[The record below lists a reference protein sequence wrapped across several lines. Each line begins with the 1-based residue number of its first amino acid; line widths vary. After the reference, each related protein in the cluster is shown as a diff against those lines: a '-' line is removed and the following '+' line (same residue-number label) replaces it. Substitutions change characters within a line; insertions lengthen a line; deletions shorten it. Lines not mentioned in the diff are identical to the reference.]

1 VRTLIPALWLITGLA
16 TASAWAQP
24 LPPSEAGVTMG
35 HWHLNSGD
43 VDANRKIFLALGGTA
58 FKLGTFEIVKF
69 PGVYVYLNMP
79 QGAPPSAGG
88 NDGAV
93 VNQVGVAVQSLQETA
108 ARLKASGVRVQP
120 GVNGRADQAFMTI
133 PDGLSIEIVEDK
145 NQKVPIQ
152 HRNIQFSVT
161 ESSRPEI
168 QAWYAKVFSAKPLT
182 LDQNRV
188 AEIPGASLN
197 FVKADRPTITTKGRA
212 LDHIGFDVKNLEA
225 FLNNLQAN
233 GIKLDRP
240 YTKTPFVALAFIY
253 DPWGTYIELNERP
266 SYQ

>member
-1 VRTLIPALWLITGLA
+1 MRKLVPALWLITGLA

-108 ARLKASGVRVQP
+108 ARLKASGVQVQR
-120 GVNGRADQAFMTI
+120 GVNCRTDQAFMTI

-161 ESSRPEI
+161 ESSIPEI
-168 QAWYAKVFSAKPLT
+168 RAWYAKVFSAKPL
-182 LDQNRV
+182 QNRA
-188 AEIPGASLN
+188 AEIPGASLK
-197 FVKADRPTITTKGRA
+197 FVKADRPTVTTKGRA

>member
-1 VRTLIPALWLITGLA
+1 VRKLIPALWLVTSLA
-16 TASAWAQP
+16 TASVWAQP
-24 LPPSEAGVTMG
+24 LLPSEAGVTMG

-93 VNQVGVAVQSLQETA
+93 VNQVGVGVQSLQDTA
-108 ARLKASGVRVQP
+108 ARLKASGVQLRA
-120 GVNGRADQAFMTI
+120 GMNGRTDQAFVTT

-152 HRNIQFSVT
+152 HRNIQFSVP
-161 ESSRPEI
+161 ESSIPEI
-168 QAWYAKVFSAKPLT
+168 QAWYTKVFSAKPLRHG
-182 LDQNRV
+182 QNRA
-188 AEIPGASLN
+188 AEIPGANLN
-197 FVKADRPTITTKGRA
+197 FVKTDRRTVTTKGRA
-212 LDHIGFDVKNLEA
+212 LDHIGFDVKNLEV

-233 GIKLDRP
+233 GAKLDRH

>member
-1 VRTLIPALWLITGLA
+1 MGLA

-108 ARLKASGVRVQP
+108 ARLKASGVQVQP
-120 GVNGRADQAFMTI
+120 GVNGRADDARSESGRRNTRSESELCESRQA
-133 PDGLSIEIVEDK
+133 DHH
-145 NQKVPIQ
+145 NQGAGARP
-152 HRNIQFSVT
+152 HRIRCE
-161 ESSRPEI
+161 ESRG
-168 QAWYAKVFSAKPLT
+168 V
-182 LDQNRV
+182 
-188 AEIPGASLN
+188 
-197 FVKADRPTITTKGRA
+197 
-212 LDHIGFDVKNLEA
+212 LE
-225 FLNNLQAN
+225 
-233 GIKLDRP
+233 
-240 YTKTPFVALAFIY
+240 
-253 DPWGTYIELNERP
+253 
-266 SYQ
+266 

>member
-1 VRTLIPALWLITGLA
+1 MRTLIPALWLITGLA

-43 VDANRKIFLALGGTA
+43 VDANRKIFLALGGTL

-108 ARLKASGVRVQP
+108 ARLKASGVQVQP

-145 NQKVPIQ
+145 NQKFRSNTVI
-152 HRNIQFSVT
+152 
-161 ESSRPEI
+161 SS
-168 QAWYAKVFSAKPLT
+168 
-182 LDQNRV
+182 
-188 AEIPGASLN
+188 SL
-197 FVKADRPTITTKGRA
+197 
-212 LDHIGFDVKNLEA
+212 
-225 FLNNLQAN
+225 
-233 GIKLDRP
+233 
-240 YTKTPFVALAFIY
+240 
-253 DPWGTYIELNERP
+253 
-266 SYQ
+266 

>member
-1 VRTLIPALWLITGLA
+1 VRKLIPALWLVTSLG
-16 TASAWAQP
+16 TASVWAQP
-24 LPPSEAGVTMG
+24 LLPSEAGVTMG
-35 HWHLNSGD
+35 HWHLNSND

-58 FKLGTFEIVKF
+58 FKLGTFEIVQF

-79 QGAPPSAGG
+79 QGAPPAAGG

-93 VNQVGVAVQSLQETA
+93 VNQVGIAVQSLQDTA
-108 ARLKASGVRVQP
+108 VRLKASGLQLRA
-120 GVNGRADQAFMTI
+120 GMNGRTDQAFVTT

-145 NQKVPIQ
+145 SQKVPIQ
-152 HRNIQFSVT
+152 HRNIQFSVP
-161 ESSRPEI
+161 ESSIPEI

-182 LDQNRV
+182 HGQNRA
-188 AEIPGASLN
+188 AEIPGANLN
-197 FVKADRPTITTKGRA
+197 FVKIDRPTVTTKGRA
-212 LDHIGFDVKNLEA
+212 LDHIGFDVKNLEV

-233 GIKLDRP
+233 GTKLDRP
-240 YTKTPFVALAFIY
+240 YTKTPFVALALIY

>member
-1 VRTLIPALWLITGLA
+1 VRKLIPALWLITSLA
-16 TASAWAQP
+16 TASVWAQP

-93 VNQVGVAVQSLQETA
+93 VNQVGVAVQSLQDTA
-108 ARLKASGVRVQP
+108 ARLKASGVQP
-120 GVNGRADQAFMTI
+120 RPGINGRTDQAFVTI

-161 ESSRPEI
+161 ESSIPEI

-182 LDQNRV
+182 HGQNRA
-188 AEIPGASLN
+188 AEIPGANLN
-197 FVKADRPTITTKGRA
+197 FVKTDRPTVTTKGRA
-212 LDHIGFDVKNLEA
+212 LDHIGFDVKNLEV

-233 GIKLDRP
+233 GTKLDRP
-240 YTKTPFVALAFIY
+240 YTKNPFVALAFIY

>member
-1 VRTLIPALWLITGLA
+1 MRTLIPALWLITGLA

-161 ESSRPEI
+161 ESSIPEI

-182 LDQNRV
+182 HDQNRA

-197 FVKADRPTITTKGRA
+197 FVKADRPTVTTKGRV

>member
-43 VDANRKIFLALGGTA
+43 VDVNRKIFLALGGAA

-108 ARLKASGVRVQP
+108 ARLKASGAQVQA
-120 GVNGRADQAFMTI
+120 GVSGRADQAFMTI
-133 PDGLSIEIVEDK
+133 PDGLSIEIVE
-145 NQKVPIQ
+145 
-152 HRNIQFSVT
+152 
-161 ESSRPEI
+161 ESRPPMSVIRLLSGAKSAAADSGCQEAHSPLFPAI
-168 QAWYAKVFSAKPLT
+168 SGAIYA
-182 LDQNRV
+182 
-188 AEIPGASLN
+188 
-197 FVKADRPTITTKGRA
+197 
-212 LDHIGFDVKNLEA
+212 
-225 FLNNLQAN
+225 LQ
-233 GIKLDRP
+233 R
-240 YTKTPFVALAFIY
+240 
-253 DPWGTYIELNERP
+253 
-266 SYQ
+266 

>member
-1 VRTLIPALWLITGLA
+1 MRKLVPALWLITGLA

-108 ARLKASGVRVQP
+108 ARLKASGVQVQP
-120 GVNGRADQAFMTI
+120 SVNGRTDQAFMTI

-161 ESSRPEI
+161 ESSIPEI
-168 QAWYAKVFSAKPLT
+168 QAWYAKVFNAKPLT
-182 LDQNRV
+182 LDQNWV

-197 FVKADRPTITTKGRA
+197 FVKADRPTVTTKGRA
-212 LDHIGFDVKNLEA
+212 LDHIGFDVNNLEA
-225 FLNNLQAN
+225 FLNNLQSN
-233 GIKLDRP
+233 GKKLDRP
-240 YTKTPFVALAFIY
+240 YTKAPSVALAFIY
-253 DPWGTYIELNERP
+253 DPWCTYTGLNERS

>member
-1 VRTLIPALWLITGLA
+1 VRKLVPALWLITSFA
-16 TASAWAQP
+16 TAAVWAQP

-35 HWHLNSGD
+35 HWHLNSSD

-58 FKLGTFEIVKF
+58 FKPGTFEIVKF

-93 VNQVGVAVQSLQETA
+93 VNQVGVAVQNLQETA
-108 ARLKASGVRVQP
+108 VRLKATGVQVQP
-120 GVNGRADQAFMTI
+120 GVNGRIDQAFVTT

-161 ESSRPEI
+161 ESSIPEI
-168 QAWYAKVFSAKPLT
+168 QAWYAKVFNAKPLT
-182 LDQNRV
+182 HGPNRA

-197 FVKADRPTITTKGRA
+197 FVKADRSTVTTKGRA

-240 YTKTPFVALAFIY
+240 YTKNPFVALAFVY

>member
-1 VRTLIPALWLITGLA
+1 
-16 TASAWAQP
+16 
-24 LPPSEAGVTMG
+24 MG

-88 NDGAV
+88 YDGAV
-93 VNQVGVAVQSLQETA
+93 VNQVGDAVQSLQDTA
-108 ARLKASGVRVQP
+108 ARLQALGVQVQP
-120 GVNGRADQAFMTI
+120 GVNGRTDQAFMTI

-161 ESSRPEI
+161 ESSIPEI
-168 QAWYAKVFSAKPLT
+168 QAWYAKVFSAKPL
-182 LDQNRV
+182 QNRA
-188 AEIPGASLN
+188 AEIPGAAHRSRSSATPAVN
-197 FVKADRPTITTKGRA
+197 CGDKAAPGSHPLSQSSHSRVGS
-212 LDHIGFDVKNLEA
+212 
-225 FLNNLQAN
+225 
-233 GIKLDRP
+233 
-240 YTKTPFVALAFIY
+240 
-253 DPWGTYIELNERP
+253 RP
-266 SYQ
+266 S